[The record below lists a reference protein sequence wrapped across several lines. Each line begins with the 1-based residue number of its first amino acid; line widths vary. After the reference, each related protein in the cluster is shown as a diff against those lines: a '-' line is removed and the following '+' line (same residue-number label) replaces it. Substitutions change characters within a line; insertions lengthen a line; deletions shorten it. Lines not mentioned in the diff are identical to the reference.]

1 MFGDFD
7 ELTLDVTLSETEP
20 DGVEEDA
27 AVIVADPVAVV
38 LLVAVSVFAAADAVD
53 DEVADPDPVALDED
67 EGDILLEAV
76 CVNELEPDAEV
87 TVAEGDTVAD
97 TDADAVTEYA
107 DENDALLDSLTN
119 ARAGMRRAHSRNV
132 RVAAIPAVEI
142 ELRSVITYNN
152 SMVDDTTSQ
161 INRARDGRPQRSYFR
176 TEVQCAAR
184 TVSRSS
190 DTAAPR
196 LRECYGRKT
205 NKRGVQSELRFKV
218 TEMMM
223 TQLFEPFPKL
233 LRLGESR
240 LTPSAARHPVSHA
253 ALFLVDERPIARLD

>member
-67 EGDILLEAV
+67 EGDLLLEAV

-161 INRARDGRPQRSYFR
+161 INRARESQQEAGEIGRPQRSYFR

-196 LRECYGRKT
+196 LRECYGRIKQT
-205 NKRGVQSELRFKV
+205 NVACKV
-218 TEMMM
+218 NSASKSRKYDS
-223 TQLFEPFPKL
+223 FPKL
-233 LRLGESR
+233 LRLESR
-240 LTPSAARHPVSHA
+240 LTPAPRVPRGPLLS
-253 ALFLVDERPIARLD
+253 